1 MRADTP
7 DAYLFDLDGTIYL
20 GGGLLPRAR
29 ETILGL
35 RDAGATVLFCSN
47 NPTKTPA
54 DYAEKLTA
62 LGIPTDA
69 RDVYTSLVATV
80 EWITRHRPDAT
91 VFPIGEQPLVE
102 ALEGAGI
109 TMSDDPEAIDLV
121 VASYDRHFDYRK
133 LQIAFDAI
141 WMHKRAELVA
151 TNPDRYC
158 PFPGGRGEP
167 DAACVTAAI
176 EAGTNT
182 RCIAVFGKPSVDF
195 FNVIASARGLEPQ
208 RTVMVGDRLAT
219 DMAFGRAWGAG
230 TALVL
235 TGEAQ
240 PGDAE
245 LAPDAERPHVVLS
258 SIQQLVELHEA
269 GAWGRLERDLAAI
282 EREAAA

>member
-1 MRADTP
+1 MRADVP

-20 GGGLLPRAR
+20 GGGLLPGAR
-29 ETILGL
+29 DTVIEL
-35 RDAGATVLFCSN
+35 REAGATVLFCSN
-47 NPTKTPA
+47 NPTKTPG

-62 LGIPTDA
+62 LGIPTDE

-80 EWITRHRPDAT
+80 EWITRHRPGAT
-91 VFPIGEQPLVE
+91 VFPIGEQPLLG
-102 ALEGAGI
+102 ALIAAGI
-109 TMSDDPEAIDLV
+109 TVSEDPEAIDLV

-176 EAGTNT
+176 EAGTGT
-182 RCIAVFGKPSVDF
+182 RCVAVFGKPSVDF
-195 FNVIASARGLEPQ
+195 FDVIAGARGLDPQ

-245 LAPDAERPHVVLS
+245 LAPGAERPHVVLS
-258 SIQQLVELHEA
+258 GIDQLVDLHRS
-269 GAWGRLERDLAAI
+269 GAWSRLERDLTTT